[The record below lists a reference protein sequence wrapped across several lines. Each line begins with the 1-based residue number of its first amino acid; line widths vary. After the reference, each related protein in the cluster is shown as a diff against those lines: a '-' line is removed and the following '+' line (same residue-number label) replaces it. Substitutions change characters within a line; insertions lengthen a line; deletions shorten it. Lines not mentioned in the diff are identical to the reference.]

1 MSGKVS
7 IIMPAYNCQK
17 FIRKAVESVQK
28 QSYTDWELLI
38 VDDCST
44 DDTVEI
50 IKAMM
55 EKDNRIKLFHNPKQS
70 GAAAS
75 RNRAVQNVTGKY
87 IAFLDS
93 DDMWVP
99 DKLNKQ
105 IQFMEKNKYYFT
117 CTSYDKIDEHD
128 NKLGIVIPSISVNYE
143 GLLRRCPGN
152 STVVYNC
159 EKLGKFSVP
168 LIKKRNDY
176 LMWMQVI
183 KKAKVIKGLHE
194 VLSSHR
200 IVSNSISSKKMTLV
214 KYHWIVYRKYEKLS
228 VIKSGYLCLYW
239 IAKAV
244 FKIR

>member
-1 MSGKVS
+1 MAGKVS
-7 IIMPAYNCQK
+7 IIMPAYNCKK
-17 FIRKAVESVQK
+17 FIKEAIESVQK

-38 VDDCST
+38 VNDCSN
-44 DDTVEI
+44 DGIVDI
-50 IKAMM
+50 IKTMM
-55 EKDNRIKLFHNPKQS
+55 KKDDRIKLFHNPKHS

-75 RNRAVQNVTGKY
+75 RNRAIKNAAGKY
-87 IAFLDS
+87 LAFLDS
-93 DDMWVP
+93 DDVWVP
-99 DKLNKQ
+99 DKLDKQ
-105 IQFMEKNKYYFT
+105 IQFMEKNNYYFT
-117 CTSYDKIDEHD
+117 CTSYDKIDE
-128 NKLGIVIPSISVNYE
+128 NGNNLGIIIPAISVDYE

-152 STVVYNC
+152 STVIYNC

-183 KKAKVIKGLHE
+183 KKAQTINGLDE

-200 IVSNSISSKKMTLV
+200 IVPNSISSKKTTLL

-228 VIKSGYLCLYW
+228 VIKSGYLCLFW

-244 FKIR
+244 FKIK